1 MRTILPVKSCREN
14 NQGQIR
20 GQYGGLTTDESADNR
35 ARKVERIT
43 NSSATGLALGEI
55 PPHPPSGQIV
65 GQLLVC
71 GGWPW
76 GEIPPH
82 PRAGKSWGNCW
93 CGPHFT
99 LEYRHHYRI
108 SLFPSQFYSICE
120 SLQETTWGGR
130 TSPQTPLASSLQW
143 DCSGSLQWG
152 VILFYSLK
160 YRGERSPEMKPG
172 KDRRRCA
179 HPSPRLPVALLN
191 MVRIAM

>member
-120 SLQETTWGGR
+120 SLQETTWGDVRPPRPPREFVTVGLLGFV
-130 TSPQTPLASSLQW
+130 TVGLLGFVTVGLLGFVTVGLLGFVTVGLLGFVTVGCDS
-143 DCSGSLQWG
+143 
-152 VILFYSLK
+152 ILLF
-160 YRGERSPEMKPG
+160 E
-172 KDRRRCA
+172 
-179 HPSPRLPVALLN
+179 
-191 MVRIAM
+191 I